1 MKKILIFFIS
11 MTVTINA
18 NAQGKDF
25 REMPAKILAAKT
37 GGDAK
42 LAMDL
47 TNDYLDN
54 YLFKLKENELMTKDN
69 LLFICQ
75 NMFNTTSRCF
85 KFLNNNRDKVNAV
98 LGNDM
103 AEYALRA
110 TISKQFIPNEN
121 EWEKVKID
129 WDLLEN
135 SLGSKFGQLGREMVL
150 GKRMMYYLKIKDWTN
165 FGKYYVFYFEKAL
178 ERPEYNIND
187 ITWHL
192 FLNVNNPVALKFAID
207 VVMKYA
213 MVEWYQ
219 NDYHAY
225 DTYANLLYKIGRI
238 KEGLEWEEKAVKLS
252 QQNKEVVETLEK
264 MRRGEQTWIATLDN
278 P

>member
-11 MTVTINA
+11 MSVTVNM
-18 NAQGKDF
+18 NAQSKDF
-25 REMPAKILAAKT
+25 LKMPAKIFAAKID
-37 GGDAK
+37 GDTK

-54 YLFKLKENELMTKDN
+54 YLFKLKKNELMTKGN

-75 NMFNTTSRCF
+75 NMFNTASRCF
-85 KFLNNNRDKVNAV
+85 KFLNSNRVEVNAI
-98 LGNDM
+98 LGNNM
-103 AEYALRA
+103 AEYALRTA
-110 TISKQFIPNEN
+110 ISRQFIPNEN
-121 EWEKVKID
+121 EWEKVKVD
-129 WDLLEN
+129 WDLLEK
-135 SLGSKFGQLGREMVL
+135 SLGSKFGQLGQETVL
-150 GKRMMYYLKIKDWTN
+150 GKRMMYYLKIKDWTS
-165 FGKYYVFYFEKAL
+165 FGKYYMFYFEKAL

-192 FLNVNNPVALKFAID
+192 FLNVNNPKALEFAID

-238 KEGLEWEEKAVKLS
+238 REGLEWEEKAVKLS
-252 QQNKEVVETLEK
+252 KQNKELVETLEK
-264 MRRGEQTWIATLDN
+264 MRRGEQTWIATSDN